1 MSDDG
6 QRWKEKYLQ
15 SLEQQEK
22 LERRWDARLDLLRRG
37 LVRSSLAAEGSDK
50 AVDQCMQELREIIRG
65 DQIDAGLSALIPR
78 LEKAVLD
85 SEQRRQQRIDQN
97 VGALTGLTNQLL
109 KLDVPR
115 DVRKSLKQFA
125 KRIDERASQARE
137 MPALLGE
144 LSGLQQRALDEIANT
159 DPAAPKP
166 GLLQRLFGSQGDA
179 TEDAQPAA
187 AALPTGDALAPP
199 PAVPAPAALQAARP
213 LDDEP
218 ASPAQALAAAPA
230 PVVPAPGVP
239 PTVEAAPVA
248 AALAPAPA
256 PAPAQA
262 PVPTPAAATE
272 QSASAQVVAEAAPVV
287 APLVPEVAPAAPVE
301 PLAAAAP
308 APVTALADGVSP
320 SLTPRLDS
328 LPLPAALLTGEGDP
342 GYALPT
348 PPEPGY
354 SAVAPHVAASLRGLL
369 DELDLP
375 ERHKPQGEA
384 LRERLVGGL
393 NWYELVPVLDDLAV
407 LVLAVTNSEHRD
419 FAIYLK
425 QLNERLVAF
434 VASISAAQE
443 GYSET
448 LESARVLDDQLRE
461 QVSDLQSSVQDATD
475 LDDLKRA
482 VEKRLDGLL
491 STMNDYQRQRAAR
504 EEEVGGRLK
513 VLVDRVATMEQEAS
527 AFRDHLEEQRQK
539 ALSDPLTGL
548 PNRAAWSERLEL
560 EVARWKRYG
569 GELLLAVLDI
579 DHFKRINDN
588 YGHLAGDKVLKIIAG
603 EIAKRLRKTDF
614 IARFGGEE
622 FVLLLP
628 ATPLEGGQQLLDT
641 LRSAI
646 EQCPFHFKGEPVT
659 ITLSGGLVSFVEG
672 EKDEQAF
679 ERADQALYRA
689 KREGR
694 NRIELG

>member
-85 SEQRRQQRIDQN
+85 SEQRRQQRVEQN

-109 KLDVPR
+109 KLEVPR

-137 MPALLGE
+137 MPAMLGE
-144 LSGLQQRALDEIANT
+144 LSDLQRRALDELANS
-159 DPAAPKP
+159 DAAAPKP

-199 PAVPAPAALQAARP
+199 PAVPAPAALQAAP
-213 LDDEP
+213 QLEDEP
-218 ASPAQALAAAPA
+218 APPAKAPAAA
-230 PVVPAPGVP
+230 PAPGVP
-239 PTVEAAPVA
+239 PTVEPAPVA
-248 AALAPAPA
+248 AAAAPAPA

-262 PVPTPAAATE
+262 PAPVSTAATE
-272 QSASAQVVAEAAPVV
+272 QAAPAQAVAEAAPVV

-308 APVTALADGVSP
+308 APVTALAGGVSP
-320 SLTPRLDS
+320 SLSPRLDS
-328 LPLPAALLTGEGDP
+328 LPLPAALITGEGDP
-342 GYALPT
+342 SYALPT
-348 PPEPGY
+348 LPEPGY

-369 DELDLP
+369 DELELP

-407 LVLAVTNSEHRD
+407 LVLAVTDSEHRD
-419 FAIYLK
+419 FAVYLK
-425 QLNERLVAF
+425 QLNERLVTF
-434 VASISAAQE
+434 VASISAAHE

-475 LDDLKRA
+475 LDDLKFS
-482 VEKRLDGLL
+482 VEQRLDGLL
-491 STMNDYQRQRAAR
+491 NTMNDYQRQRDAR

-513 VLVDRVATMEQEAS
+513 VLVERVATMEQEAS
-527 AFRDHLEEQRQK
+527 SFRDHLEEQRQK
-539 ALSDPLTGL
+539 ALSDTLTGL

-622 FVLLLP
+622 FVLLIP

-672 EKDEQAF
+672 EKDEQTF